1 MKIDGTCNIPTRNA
15 GASQE
20 ETELARRVAVVAG
33 GHSKFG
39 KRYDATMRELC
50 AEAFKPILDE
60 GITQD
65 MIDASVLSYAASQ
78 FTGQGAGSALIAD
91 YLGLHEK
98 PHLRVESACTTGT
111 ASLRAAWGM
120 VASGLYDIMLVL
132 GVEQMNRV
140 TSAQAT
146 ELMARAGDMRWE
158 YPFGIS
164 FPAFYALMA
173 SRYMHKYNLPH
184 EVLSMIAVKSHHYG
198 AQNPKAHLPR
208 EVTLEEAHN
217 SVPICRPLNLYDC
230 SLITDGA
237 AAVVIAAEDRVK
249 EFTDEPMWIR
259 GIGAGASDMMVQ
271 DRPSLTSIP
280 GAKRAAKAAYK
291 MAGLEPKDMDMAE
304 VHDCFTIAELIAY
317 EDLGFAEPGKG
328 REIVENKENYHDGKI
343 PVNVDGGLKSKGH
356 PLGATGLSM
365 TYEILMQMRG
375 EAQKP
380 SRQIDDV
387 QYGLAH
393 NVGQSGQFVNIFIFE
408 RGW

>member
-1 MKIDGTCNIPTRNA
+1 MV
-15 GASQE
+15 
-20 ETELARRVAVVAG
+20 RRVAVVAG

-120 VASGLYDIMLVL
+120 VASGLYDVMLVL

-173 SRYMHKYNLPH
+173 SRYMHEYNLPH

-259 GIGAGASDMMVQ
+259 GIGAGASEMMVQ

>member
-1 MKIDGTCNIPTRNA
+1 
-15 GASQE
+15 
-20 ETELARRVAVVAG
+20 LARRVAVVAG

-173 SRYMHKYNLPH
+173 SRYMHEYNLPH

-208 EVTLEEAHN
+208 EVTLEAAHN

-259 GIGAGASDMMVQ
+259 GIGAGASEMMVQ

-387 QYGLAH
+387 QFGLAH

>member
-1 MKIDGTCNIPTRNA
+1 M
-15 GASQE
+15 
-20 ETELARRVAVVAG
+20 ARRVAVVAG

-39 KRYDATMRELC
+39 KRYDATMRELSQ
-50 AEAFKPILDE
+50 EAFKYIYDE

-65 MIDASVLSYAASQ
+65 KIDATILSYAASQ

-91 YLGLHEK
+91 SLGLHDK

-111 ASLRAAWGM
+111 ASLRSAWGM
-120 VASGLYDIMLVL
+120 VAAGLYDVMLVL

-140 TSAQAT
+140 SSSVAT
-146 ELMARAGDMRWE
+146 EYMSQAGDMRWE
-158 YPFGIS
+158 YPYGIS

-173 SRYMHKYNLPH
+173 SRYMHEYDLPH
-184 EVLSMIAVKSHHYG
+184 EVLSMISVKSHHYG
-198 AQNPKAHLPR
+198 ARNPKSHLPR

-249 EFTDEPMWIR
+249 EFTDEPMWIK
-259 GIGAGASDMMVQ
+259 GIGAGASAMMIQ
-271 DRPSLTSIP
+271 DRESLTSIP
-280 GAKRAAKAAYK
+280 GAKRAARAAFD
-291 MAGLEPKDMDMAE
+291 MAGLEPKDMDMAQ
-304 VHDCFTIAELIAY
+304 VHDCFSIAEMIAY
-317 EDLGFAEPGKG
+317 EDIGFAEPGKG
-328 REIVENKENYHDGKI
+328 RELVENKEIYHDGKI
-343 PVNVDGGLKSKGH
+343 PVNCDGGLKSKGH

-365 TYEILMQMRG
+365 TYEILKQMRG
-375 EAQKP
+375 EAEDQ

-393 NVGQSGQFVNIFIFE
+393 NVGQSGQFVNVFVFE

>member
-1 MKIDGTCNIPTRNA
+1 M
-15 GASQE
+15 
-20 ETELARRVAVVAG
+20 ARRVAVVAA

-39 KRYDATMRELC
+39 KRFDATMRELS
-50 AEAFKPILDE
+50 AEAFKPIVDE

-65 MIDASVLSYAASQ
+65 KIDASILSYAASQ

-91 YLGLHEK
+91 YIGLQNR
-98 PHLRVESACTTGT
+98 PHMRVESACTTGT

-120 VASGLYDIMLVL
+120 VSAGLYDVMLVL

-140 TSAQAT
+140 SSAMAT
-146 ELMARAGDMRWE
+146 EYMSQAGDMRWE

-173 SRYMHKYNLPH
+173 SRYMSEYGMTHDTLAK
-184 EVLSMIAVKSHHYG
+184 IAVKSHHYG
-198 AQNPKAHLPR
+198 AQNPKAHLPK
-208 EVTLEEAHN
+208 EVTFEEAN
-217 SVPICRPLNLYDC
+217 NAVAICSPLNLYDC

-249 EFTDEPMWIR
+249 EFTDRPMWIK
-259 GIGAGASDMMVQ
+259 GIGAGSSEMMIQ
-271 DRPSLTSIP
+271 DRSSLTSIP
-280 GAKRAAKAAYK
+280 GAKYAADAAYK
-291 MAGLEPKDMDMAE
+291 MAGVGPKDIKMAQ

-328 REIVENKENYHDGKI
+328 PEMVENKEMYHDGRI

-356 PLGATGLSM
+356 PLGATGVSM
-365 TYEILMQMRG
+365 TYEVMKQMRG
-375 EAQKP
+375 EAENS

-387 QYGLAH
+387 DLGLVH
-393 NVGQSGQFVNIFIFE
+393 NVGQSGQFVNVFIYE

>member
-1 MKIDGTCNIPTRNA
+1 M
-15 GASQE
+15 
-20 ETELARRVAVVAG
+20 ARKVAVVAG

-50 AEAFKPILDE
+50 AEAYKPIYDE
-60 GITQD
+60 GLTQD
-65 MIDASVLSYAASQ
+65 KIEASVLSYAASQ

-91 YLGLHEK
+91 YLGVQDK

-120 VASGLYDIMLVL
+120 VAAGLYDVMLVL

-140 TSAQAT
+140 SSAVAT
-146 ELMARAGDMRWE
+146 EYMSQAGDMRWE

-173 SRYMHKYNLPH
+173 SRYMSEYGIGH
-184 EVLSMIAVKSHHYG
+184 EVLSKISVKSHHYG
-198 AQNPKAHLPR
+198 AQNPKAHLPK
-208 EVTLEEAHN
+208 EVSLEEAN
-217 SVPICRPLNLYDC
+217 NAVPICRPLNLYDC

-249 EFTDEPMWIR
+249 EFTDRPMWIK
-259 GIGAGASDMMVQ
+259 GIGAGASAMMIQ
-271 DRPSLTSIP
+271 DRESLTSIP
-280 GAKRAAKAAYK
+280 GARRAAKAAYK
-291 MAGLEPKDMDMAE
+291 MAGVEPKDIDMAE
-304 VHDCFTIAELIAY
+304 VHDCFSIAELIAY

-328 REIVENKENYHDGKI
+328 PEIVENKEMYHDGRI
-343 PVNVDGGLKSKGH
+343 PVNCDGGLKSKGH
-356 PLGATGLSM
+356 PLGATGVSM
-365 TYEILMQMRG
+365 TYEILKQMRG
-375 EAQKP
+375 EAENP

-387 QYGLAH
+387 NLGLAH
-393 NVGQSGQFVNIFIFE
+393 NVGQSGQFVNVFIFE

>member
-1 MKIDGTCNIPTRNA
+1 M
-15 GASQE
+15 
-20 ETELARRVAVVAG
+20 ARKVAVVAG

-50 AEAFKPILDE
+50 AEAYKPIYDE

-65 MIDASVLSYAASQ
+65 KIDATVLSYAASQ

-91 YLGLHEK
+91 YIGLQDK

-120 VASGLYDIMLVL
+120 VAAGLYDVMLVL

-140 TSAQAT
+140 SSATAT
-146 ELMARAGDMRWE
+146 EYMSQAGDMRWE
-158 YPFGIS
+158 YPYGIS

-173 SRYMHKYNLPH
+173 SRYMSEYDMPH
-184 EVLSMIAVKSHHYG
+184 DVLAKISVKSHQYG

-208 EVTLEEAHN
+208 EVSFEEAN
-217 SVPICRPLNLYDC
+217 NAIPICRPLNLYDC

-249 EFTDEPMWIR
+249 EFTDRPMWIK
-259 GIGAGASDMMVQ
+259 GIGAGASEMMIQ
-271 DRPSLTSIP
+271 DRPSLTTIP
-280 GAKRAAKAAYK
+280 GAKRAVKAAYK
-291 MAGLEPKDMDMAE
+291 MAGVEPKDIDMAQ
-304 VHDCFTIAELIAY
+304 VHDCFSIAELIAY
-317 EDLGFAEPGKG
+317 EDCGFAEPGKG
-328 REIVENKENYHDGKI
+328 RELIENKEVYHDGKI

-365 TYEILMQMRG
+365 TYEIMKQMRG
-375 EAQKP
+375 EAENQ
-380 SRQIDDV
+380 SRQIEDV
-387 QYGLAH
+387 KIGLAH
-393 NVGQSGQFVNIFIFE
+393 NVGQSGQFVNVFIFE

>member
-1 MKIDGTCNIPTRNA
+1 M
-15 GASQE
+15 
-20 ETELARRVAVVAG
+20 ARRVAVVAG

-39 KRYDATMRELC
+39 KRYDASMRELC
-50 AEAFKPILDE
+50 AEAYKPIYDQ

-65 MIDASVLSYAASQ
+65 KIDASVLSYAASQ

-91 YLGLHEK
+91 YLGLADK

-120 VASGLYDIMLVL
+120 VASGLYDVMLVL

-140 TSAQAT
+140 SSARAT
-146 ELMARAGDMRWE
+146 ELMAQAGDMRWE

-173 SRYMHKYNLPH
+173 SRYMHEYNLPH

-198 AQNPKAHLPR
+198 AQNPKAHLPK
-208 EVTLEEAHN
+208 EVSLEEAN
-217 SVPICRPLNLYDC
+217 NAVPICRPLNLYDC

-249 EFTDEPMWIR
+249 EFTDEPMWIK
-259 GIGAGASDMMVQ
+259 GIGAGASEMMIQ

-291 MAGLEPKDMDMAE
+291 MAGIEPKDINMAE

-328 REIVENKENYHDGKI
+328 REIVENKENYHDGRI

-356 PLGATGLSM
+356 PLGATGVSM
-365 TYEILMQMRG
+365 TYEILSQMRG
-375 EAQKP
+375 QAQNP

-393 NVGQSGQFVNIFIFE
+393 NVGQSGQFVNVFIFE

>member
-1 MKIDGTCNIPTRNA
+1 M
-15 GASQE
+15 
-20 ETELARRVAVVAG
+20 ARKVAVVSG

-50 AEAFKPILDE
+50 AEAYKPIYDE
-60 GITQD
+60 GISQD
-65 MIDASVLSYAASQ
+65 KIDASVLSYAASQ

-91 YLGLHEK
+91 YLGLQDK

-120 VASGLYDIMLVL
+120 VAAGLYDVMLVL

-140 TSAQAT
+140 SSATAT
-146 ELMARAGDMRWE
+146 EYMSQAGDMRWE

-173 SRYMHKYNLPH
+173 SRYMSEYGMEHDILAK
-184 EVLSMIAVKSHHYG
+184 IAVKSHHYG
-198 AQNPKAHLPR
+198 AQNPKAHLPK
-208 EVTLEEAHN
+208 EVSFEEAN
-217 SVPICRPLNLYDC
+217 NAIPICRPLNLYDC

-237 AAVVIAAEDRVK
+237 AGVIIAAEDRVK
-249 EFTDEPMWIR
+249 EFTDRPMWIK
-259 GIGAGASDMMVQ
+259 GIGAGASEMMIQ
-271 DRPSLTSIP
+271 DRTSLTSIP
-280 GAKRAAKAAYK
+280 GAKRAAQAAYK
-291 MAGLEPKDMDMAE
+291 MAGVEPKDINMAQ

-328 REIVENKENYHDGKI
+328 PEIVENKDNYHDGRI
-343 PVNVDGGLKSKGH
+343 PVNCDGGLKSKGH
-356 PLGATGLSM
+356 PLGATGVSM
-365 TYEILMQMRG
+365 TYEILKQMRG
-375 EAQKP
+375 EAQNP

-387 QYGLAH
+387 KYGLAH
-393 NVGQSGQFVNIFIFE
+393 NVGQSGQFVNVFIFE

>member
-1 MKIDGTCNIPTRNA
+1 M
-15 GASQE
+15 
-20 ETELARRVAVVAG
+20 ARRVAVVAG

-39 KRYDATMRELC
+39 KRKDATMRELC
-50 AEAFKPILDE
+50 AEAFKPVYDE
-60 GITQD
+60 GIHQD

-91 YLGLHEK
+91 YIGLHHK

-120 VASGLYDIMLVL
+120 VSAGLYDVMLVL

-140 TSAQAT
+140 SSATAT
-146 ELMARAGDMRWE
+146 EYMSQAGDMRWE
-158 YPFGIS
+158 YPYGIS

-173 SRYMHKYNLPH
+173 SRYMHEYSMPH
-184 EVLSMIAVKSHHYG
+184 DVLAKIAVKSHHYG

-208 EVTLEEAHN
+208 EVSFEEAN
-217 SVPICRPLNLYDC
+217 NAIPICRPLNLYDC

-237 AAVVIAAEDRVK
+237 AAVIIAAEDRVK
-249 EFTDEPMWIR
+249 EFTDEPMWIK
-259 GIGAGASDMMVQ
+259 GIGAGASAMMIQ
-271 DRPSLTSIP
+271 DRDSLTSIP
-280 GAKRAAKAAYK
+280 GAKSAGKAAYK
-291 MAGLEPKDMDMAE
+291 MAGLEPKDIDMAQ

-317 EDLGFAEPGKG
+317 EDLGFAEPGTG
-328 REIVENKENYHDGKI
+328 RELIENKEVYHDGKI
-343 PVNVDGGLKSKGH
+343 PVNCDGGLKSKGH
-356 PLGATGLSM
+356 PLGATGVSM
-365 TYEILMQMRG
+365 TYEILTQMRQQA
-375 EAQKP
+375 ENQ

-393 NVGQSGQFVNIFIFE
+393 NVGQSGQFVNVFIYE